1 MKSVGKQAIHS
12 TLNTNVIT
20 GLDTC
25 QLHVPQQCIAIHF
38 EHERYFF
45 FLAPSSLQ
53 GLGFGLLYW
62 AVSRQRRNCRTGQ
75 SPGNKTLKRGGGQIQ
90 ARLFKRGLGFGWAQR
105 ALVACR
111 REVHYGMVGSHPRCC
126 GRMCPHMLAARAV
139 KVA

>member
-1 MKSVGKQAIHS
+1 MFCCLIAQHGEHERYHRFGHFVKSVGKQAIHS

-20 GLDTC
+20 SLDTC

-75 SPGNKTLKRGGGQIQ
+75 SPG
-90 ARLFKRGLGFGWAQR
+90 LFRYILYMSKA
-105 ALVACR
+105 VIT
-111 REVHYGMVGSHPRCC
+111 YGSKCYAMICFHTSFTHV
-126 GRMCPHMLAARAV
+126 
-139 KVA
+139 